1 MSSKIEEIINEI
13 EDYIDNCK
21 PSAFSAKNITVNK
34 DEIDSLIAELKT
46 RTPEEIRQ
54 YQKIINSR
62 EAILADARQRA
73 DQIVNMAEI
82 KTTELVS
89 EHQIMQQAYAQAN
102 EVIMLATK
110 TAQDKIDKATEEA
123 NGIRLAA
130 ISYTDEILANIQT
143 ILSGAISTTKSYN
156 NNFLNTMQTYLDTVE
171 ANRAALTGNDN
182 EELPEEPASV
192 NTVDISAS
200 SSLSSDSVSDEDD
213 LKLDIPDEFFDKK
226 DN

>member
-54 YQKIINSR
+54 YQKIISSR
-62 EAILADARQRA
+62 EAILADAKQRA
-73 DQIVNMAEI
+73 DQIVNMAQI

-130 ISYTDEILANIQT
+130 ISYTDEILANIQS

-156 NNFLNTMQTYLDTVE
+156 NNFLNSMQTYLDTVE

-182 EELPEEPASV
+182 EELPEEAVATPSYTPDAS
-192 NTVDISAS
+192 TTS
-200 SSLSSDSVSDEDD
+200 SEVSDEED
-213 LKLDIPDEFFDKK
+213 LKIDIPDEFFEKK
-226 DN
+226 ED

>member
-54 YQKIINSR
+54 YQKIISSR
-62 EAILADARQRA
+62 EAILADAKQRA
-73 DQIVNMAEI
+73 DQIVNMAQI

-110 TAQDKIDKATEEA
+110 TAQDKIDMATEEA

-130 ISYTDEILANIQT
+130 ISYTDEILANIQS
-143 ILSGAISTTKSYN
+143 ILSGAISATKSYN
-156 NNFLNTMQTYLDTVE
+156 NNFLNSMQTYLDTVE

-182 EELPEEPASV
+182 EELPEESV
-192 NTVDISAS
+192 VTPSYNAEVSTTS
-200 SSLSSDSVSDEDD
+200 SEASDEED
-213 LKLDIPDEFFDKK
+213 LKIDIPDEFFEKK
-226 DN
+226 ED